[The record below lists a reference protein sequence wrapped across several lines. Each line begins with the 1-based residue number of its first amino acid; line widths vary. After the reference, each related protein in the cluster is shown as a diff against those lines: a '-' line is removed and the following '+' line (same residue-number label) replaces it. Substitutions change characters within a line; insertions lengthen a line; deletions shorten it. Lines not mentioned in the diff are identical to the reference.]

1 MLYQLGMHV
10 FDCVWPLYVRCGVQY
25 FVHTVILIMLLA
37 GASHWCLMNYALP
50 RSGLQLRTRK
60 PQNMAALQRAE
71 ADSKKVS
78 WSDRLYNKIADF

>member
-1 MLYQLGMHV
+1 
-10 FDCVWPLYVRCGVQY
+10 
-25 FVHTVILIMLLA
+25 
-37 GASHWCLMNYALP
+37 LMNYALP
-50 RSGLQLRTRK
+50 RSGLQPRTRK